1 MPTILRLELEVARAD
16 SAEDIDTKAGR
27 CYVKRRVLRIRRCRL
42 SARGGACRCRFLT
55 ESVDVLR
62 RNSLGRKD
70 GDGVM
75 PGEGGGGLPR
85 PEN

>member
-1 MPTILRLELEVARAD
+1 MPTILRLELEVARTD

-27 CYVKRRVLRIRRCRL
+27 CYVKRQVLRIRRCRL
-42 SARGGACRCRFLT
+42 CARESACRCRFLT
-55 ESVDVLR
+55 ELVDVLR

-85 PEN
+85 LEN